1 MLVFR
6 RREKMESPDKNLLEK
21 GQQPMTKLA
30 HEGCYPRIQTL
41 ATSMES
47 KFSHHYPE
55 NQGLQDGF

>member
-1 MLVFR
+1 
-6 RREKMESPDKNLLEK
+6 MESLDKNLLEK